1 MPDKEKAKVANF
13 LLLNDE
19 EHLLIPQIL
28 ALHTQF
34 LKASNH

>member
-34 LKASNH
+34 LKASSH